1 MIPLGKFEKRFI
13 IDEDGNLLDTL
24 ILHKNEDIGIV
35 RKSKNLTPQQINV
48 SEQKKMVKEYN
59 KRMGG
64 FIMCCFV
71 SNELLFN
78 SLNLDLPSISRIIY
92 LSTYLSYNS
101 KEEGLLVIHQEGKK
115 DIPMTRK
122 MMQKKLKLKDAT
134 FENFLSDV
142 RKSELLF
149 SVGDKY
155 YINPQYISK
164 GECKFNNKEYTRI
177 YIDKVRY
184 LYEYSKV
191 SQHKQL
197 SYVFQLIPYLHYQ
210 LNVVCHNPNETDK
223 MKIKRMTLTEICD
236 LLNVSVSYKSTLKKN
251 LLRFHVDIYGY
262 KYYLFSYVTVE
273 VLDGKKDFFAV
284 NPSVLWRGD
293 NVDEINEVIKG
304 LVFNIL

>member
-1 MIPLGKFEKRFI
+1 
-13 IDEDGNLLDTL
+13 
-24 ILHKNEDIGIV
+24 
-35 RKSKNLTPQQINV
+35 
-48 SEQKKMVKEYN
+48 
-59 KRMGG
+59 
-64 FIMCCFV
+64 MCCFV

-115 DIPMTRK
+115 DVPMTRQ

>member
-1 MIPLGKFEKRFI
+1 MIPLGSFEKRYI

-24 ILHKNEDIGIV
+24 ILHKGEDIGIV
-35 RKSKNLTPQQINV
+35 SKSKNLTPQQINV
-48 SEQKKMVKEYN
+48 SEQKKRVKEYN
-59 KRMGG
+59 KCRGG

-115 DIPMTRK
+115 DIPMTRQ

-177 YIDKVRY
+177 YI
-184 LYEYSKV
+184 
-191 SQHKQL
+191 
-197 SYVFQLIPYLHYQ
+197 
-210 LNVVCHNPNETDK
+210 
-223 MKIKRMTLTEICD
+223 
-236 LLNVSVSYKSTLKKN
+236 
-251 LLRFHVDIYGY
+251 
-262 KYYLFSYVTVE
+262 
-273 VLDGKKDFFAV
+273 
-284 NPSVLWRGD
+284 
-293 NVDEINEVIKG
+293 
-304 LVFNIL
+304 